1 MADRD
6 DDISKSRT
14 ASYAHLSDAQLD
26 PDRADLHAS
35 LAGIARLVV
44 GTYTLEE
51 LLGRVARFA
60 TLAIPG
66 ADGAGV
72 TLWQPERPD
81 IALET
86 LAASADFVR
95 EIDEI
100 QYAVVDE
107 GPCITAARELRTVRS
122 ADLDEEEL
130 WPRFGP
136 RVAAMGVHSALSLP
150 LIVRERVVGA
160 INIYAFE
167 RSAFDQR
174 AAEVGELF
182 AAPAAVAVHNAH
194 VLAAILASTQQMQ
207 KELSTRPIIDQAI
220 GLVRARTGASTDDAF
235 AELQRISQ
243 REHTTLTAVAQRIV
257 EQAAA
262 RAKSRSTPRESGT

>member
-6 DDISKSRT
+6 DGLLKSHT
-14 ASYAHLSDAQLD
+14 GSYAHLTDAQLD

-35 LAGIARLVV
+35 LAGIAKLVA
-44 GTYTLEE
+44 GAYSLEE

-60 TLAIPG
+60 TDAIPG

-72 TLWQPERPD
+72 TLWRPERPD
-81 IALET
+81 IALAT

-107 GPCITAARELRTVRS
+107 GPCITAAREMRTVRS
-122 ADLDEEEL
+122 GCLDEEDL
-130 WPRFGP
+130 WPQFGP

-150 LIVRERVVGA
+150 LVVRERVVGA

-167 RSAFDQR
+167 RDAFDQR
-174 AAEVGELF
+174 AAEVGQLF

-194 VLAAILASTQQMQ
+194 VLAAVLASTRQMQ
-207 KELSTRPIIDQAI
+207 QELSSRPIIDQAI
-220 GLVRARTGASTDDAF
+220 GLVRARTGATTDYVF
-235 AELQRISQ
+235 AELQQISQ
-243 REHTTLTAVAQRIV
+243 RENIALTAVAQRIV
-257 EQAAA
+257 DQAVD
-262 RAKSRSTPRESGT
+262 RAKSRDAAGDTGP